1 MYTMLLPG
9 RTGNKLRRL
18 GSFSSFIFSFQSSLN
33 ACWYLRFRWRP
44 IFLNFANSLQ
54 QVLIEQDPVMPWHL
68 HIILMVFVTAC
79 KGHKNTMSWVINLN
93 FKLNNTYVYSIWK
106 KNQKLTIHLSIVSR
120 WNQKWHYLLKAL
132 KRLQKT
138 GIFKN
143 NMAWNTLVNYIKP
156 RTYTCFARSVIFN
169 TWYRM
174 NSDVRTSGG
183 FRSCLQY
190 LSARHIVVKVHG
202 RRSVPSCYEGVQKFL
217 GRLFSHPHVITTP
230 TPVPVKPAWNV
241 KF

>member
-174 NSDVRTSGG
+174 NSDEWW
-183 FRSCLQY
+183 F
-190 LSARHIVVKVHG
+190 
-202 RRSVPSCYEGVQKFL
+202 SVLFTVPFGPPYCCEGAWPPLRPFLLWGCPEVSWPPFLPPSRYHYT
-217 GRLFSHPHVITTP
+217 HPSSS
-230 TPVPVKPAWNV
+230 
-241 KF
+241 